1 MSIPNDVPSY
11 RPRWLW
17 WSLPENFSTYDEY
30 RSHLLSTGKFDGSPL
45 HEIISLLFLGPFSVF
60 LTWGFVTWNLGSL
73 HSTSQINSKLLL
85 VFEFG
90 FILLTALIALTAGCD
105 QPASILA
112 AVIVAAFGFLLAI
125 DRREGVMTAAG
136 RKSRTVVESFRLFR
150 ALNLPSQQT
159 PGDPAGIDGIL
170 RQSVAEYR
178 TLVLVVTV
186 ICILAVDFPAVFP
199 DKFHKSAKF
208 GTSIMDLGVGGFI
221 VANGLVAREARSLTT
236 LPGVKKPSVRQR
248 FQTGLKNMNATFR
261 SSALLVGM
269 GVGRALAVAIFDYP
283 VIVTEYGVHWNFF
296 LTLASVKMIASAV
309 FTVVPHRLAWLMGL
323 WNLIAHQLCLSFFGL
338 QRIVLFGIRAFSWA
352 VDEEC
357 PQSGSGTVSA
367 KCLEDPRLGFVD
379 ANREGIF
386 SIWGFLSLYFFSVQL
401 GRFFFRPKSK
411 VGDWLTVIHVLLASS
426 VVSLIAYFALT
437 QIETSNVL
445 FPSRRIANS
454 AYVLWTIGNCCFP
467 LALSL
472 VLKTGIIFMSFQHGI
487 RGRVPD
493 SVLMNAIN
501 NNPLGLFIA
510 ANLLTGVVNLL
521 FPTLLM
527 DVVSATTILV
537 VYLVILTSF
546 AYILSVYRIKIA

>member
-112 AVIVAAFGFLLAI
+112 AVIVAAFGFFLAI

-248 FQTGLKNMNATFR
+248 FQAQVESR
-261 SSALLVGM
+261 
-269 GVGRALAVAIFDYP
+269 
-283 VIVTEYGVHWNFF
+283 
-296 LTLASVKMIASAV
+296 
-309 FTVVPHRLAWLMGL
+309 RLADGDPRSPRILRRFSDRL
-323 WNLIAHQLCLSFFGL
+323 LRVDSNRDFERPLSLAPDRQLRLRPLDDRQLLLSA
-338 QRIVLFGIRAFSWA
+338 RPFSRSQNGNHLHVIPA
-352 VDEEC
+352 RY
-357 PQSGSGTVSA
+357 SGSSSG
-367 KCLEDPRLGFVD
+367 
-379 ANREGIF
+379 
-386 SIWGFLSLYFFSVQL
+386 LSSHERHQ
-401 GRFFFRPKSK
+401 
-411 VGDWLTVIHVLLASS
+411 
-426 VVSLIAYFALT
+426 
-437 QIETSNVL
+437 Q
-445 FPSRRIANS
+445 
-454 AYVLWTIGNCCFP
+454 
-467 LALSL
+467 
-472 VLKTGIIFMSFQHGI
+472 
-487 RGRVPD
+487 
-493 SVLMNAIN
+493 
-501 NNPLGLFIA
+501 
-510 ANLLTGVVNLL
+510 
-521 FPTLLM
+521 
-527 DVVSATTILV
+527 
-537 VYLVILTSF
+537 
-546 AYILSVYRIKIA
+546 